1 MVRRPFWRDTMKFLH
16 TADWHIGRKL
26 NGFSLLEE
34 QKDVFEKMLTIA
46 ITQQVDA
53 IVVAGDL
60 YDRSMPSVEAVEL
73 LNAMMI
79 EMNLEK
85 KFPIL
90 AISGNH
96 DSATRLST
104 GSPWLEKEQF
114 YLYTQ
119 LEQVFSPVVIGDTQF
134 FLLPY
139 IEPVHARLYF
149 NDETLVTIPL
159 TMKKIIEEITPLF
172 LPDKHHVLVSHFFV
186 TGALKGESETPLEV
200 GGLSSVPTDMFE
212 AFDYVALGHLHY
224 KDATGQHEKIKYSGS
239 LLKYSLSERNQEK
252 GVRIVTLDETSV
264 SSEFVPITPLRDVSL
279 LREKFTTLV
288 DYDYYQTINREDYI
302 AIELTD
308 KTSIPNALSE
318 LRQIYPRLISLE
330 RVGEEKVVSDERYEA
345 IEIKQVS
352 PKELIANYFEDVT
365 EEPLT
370 EQQSRWL
377 EDTMIE
383 VRKEK

>member
-1 MVRRPFWRDTMKFLH
+1 MKFLH

-34 QKDVFEKMLTIA
+34 QRDVFEKMLQIA
-46 ITQQVDA
+46 EKEHVDA

-73 LNAMMI
+73 LNSMMI

-85 KFPIL
+85 KFPVL

-119 LEQVFSPVVIGDTQF
+119 LEQAFSPVVIDDTQF

-149 NDETLVTIPL
+149 EDDSLVTIPL
-159 TMKKIIEEITPLF
+159 AMERIVEQMTSQF
-172 LPDKHHVLVSHFFV
+172 VPDKHHVLVSHFFV
-186 TGALKGESETPLEV
+186 TGSIKGDSETPLEV
-200 GGLSSVPTDMFE
+200 GGLSSVSADLYE

-224 KDATGQHEKIKYSGS
+224 KDALKQGNKVKYSGS
-239 LLKYSLSERNQEK
+239 LLKYSLSEKNQDK
-252 GVRIVTLDETSV
+252 GVRLVTIDDEKV
-264 SSEFVPITPLRDVSL
+264 SSEFVAIEPLRDVVELSGNFAEL
-279 LREKFTTLV
+279 M

-302 AIELTD
+302 AIQLTD
-308 KTSIPNALSE
+308 KQSIPSALSE

-330 RVGEEKVVSDERYEA
+330 RVGESKSVSDERYEE
-345 IEIKQVS
+345 IEIKKVS
-352 PKELIANYFEDVT
+352 PKELICNYFEDVT
-365 EEPLT
+365 EEPMT
-370 EQQSRWL
+370 KHQNEWL
-377 EDTMIE
+377 EEAMIE
-383 VRKEK
+383 VKKEK

>member
-1 MVRRPFWRDTMKFLH
+1 MERRPFWRDTMKFLH

-46 ITQQVDA
+46 VTQQVDA

-60 YDRSMPSVEAVEL
+60 YDRSMPSVESVEL

-85 KFPIL
+85 KFPVL

-104 GSPWLEKEQF
+104 GSPWLEKERF

-159 TMKKIIEEITPLF
+159 AMKKIIEEITPLF

-200 GGLSSVPTDMFE
+200 GGLSSVSTDMFE
-212 AFDYVALGHLHY
+212 VFDYVALGHLHY
-224 KDATGQHEKIKYSGS
+224 KDAISQHEKIKYSGS

-264 SSEFVPITPLRDVSL
+264 SSEFIPITPLRDVSL

-330 RVGEEKVVSDERYEA
+330 RIGEEKVVSDERYEA
-345 IEIKQVS
+345 IEIKKVS

-370 EQQSRWL
+370 KQQSRWL
-377 EDTMIE
+377 EEAMIE

>member
-46 ITQQVDA
+46 VTQQVDA

-85 KFPIL
+85 KFPVL

-139 IEPVHARLYF
+139 IEPIHARLYF
-149 NDETLVTIPL
+149 DDETLVTIPL
-159 TMKKIIEEITPLF
+159 AMEKIMEEVKPLF
-172 LPDKHHVLVSHFFV
+172 LPDKHHVLISHFFV

-200 GGLSSVPTDMFE
+200 GGLSSVSTNMFE

-224 KDATGQHEKIKYSGS
+224 KDAIGQHEKIKYSGS

-264 SSEFVPITPLRDVSL
+264 SSEFIPITPLRDVSL

-330 RVGEEKVVSDERYEA
+330 RVGEGKVVSDERYEA

-352 PKELIANYFEDVT
+352 PKELITNYFEDVT

>member
-377 EDTMIE
+377 EDNMIE

>member
-1 MVRRPFWRDTMKFLH
+1 MKFLH

-46 ITQQVDA
+46 VTQQVDA

-60 YDRSMPSVEAVEL
+60 YDRSMPSVESVEL

-85 KFPIL
+85 KFPVL

-104 GSPWLEKEQF
+104 GSPWLEKERF

-159 TMKKIIEEITPLF
+159 AMKKIIEEITPLF

-200 GGLSSVPTDMFE
+200 GGLSSVSTDMFE
-212 AFDYVALGHLHY
+212 VFDYVALGHLHY
-224 KDATGQHEKIKYSGS
+224 KDAISQHEKIKYSGS

-264 SSEFVPITPLRDVSL
+264 SSEFIPITPLRDVSL

-330 RVGEEKVVSDERYEA
+330 RIGEEKVVSDERYEA
-345 IEIKQVS
+345 IEIKKVS

-370 EQQSRWL
+370 KQQSRWL
-377 EDTMIE
+377 EEAMIE

>member
-1 MVRRPFWRDTMKFLH
+1 MKFLH

-34 QKDVFEKMLTIA
+34 QRDVFEKMLNIA
-46 ITQQVDA
+46 IEQDVDA

-73 LNAMMI
+73 LNNMMI
-79 EMNLEK
+79 EMNLEN
-85 KFPIL
+85 KFPVL
-90 AISGNH
+90 AVSGNH

-139 IEPVHARLYF
+139 IEPIHARLYF
-149 NDETLVTIPL
+149 DDDSLVTIPL
-159 TMKKIIEEITPLF
+159 ALEKIMQEITPLL

-186 TGALKGESETPLEV
+186 TGASKGESETPLEV
-200 GGLSSVPTDMFE
+200 GGLSSVSADLFD

-224 KDATGQHEKIKYSGS
+224 KDALTHQANVKYSGA
-239 LLKYSLSERNQEK
+239 LLKYSLSERHQEK
-252 GVRIVTLDETSV
+252 GVRIVTIDKDTVTSD
-264 SSEFVPITPLRDVSL
+264 FYPICPLRDVVL
-279 LREKFTTLV
+279 LRGEFSQLT
-288 DYDYYQTINREDYI
+288 DYDYYQTINRENYI

-308 KTSIPNALSE
+308 KLSVTNALSE

-330 RVGEEKVVSDERYEA
+330 RVSEQKTLSDERYEDV
-345 IEIKQVS
+345 EIKKVS

-365 EEPLT
+365 EERLT
-370 EQQSRWL
+370 PRQSDWL
-377 EDTMIE
+377 EEAMIN
-383 VRKEK
+383 VTKEK

>member
-1 MVRRPFWRDTMKFLH
+1 MKFLH

-46 ITQQVDA
+46 VTQQVDA

-85 KFPIL
+85 KFPVL

-139 IEPVHARLYF
+139 IEPIHARLYF
-149 NDETLVTIPL
+149 DDETLVTIPL
-159 TMKKIIEEITPLF
+159 AMEKIMEEVKPLF
-172 LPDKHHVLVSHFFV
+172 LPDKHHVLISHFFV

-200 GGLSSVPTDMFE
+200 GGLSSVSTDMFE
-212 AFDYVALGHLHY
+212 VFDYVALGHLHY
-224 KDATGQHEKIKYSGS
+224 KDAIGQHEKIKYSGS

-264 SSEFVPITPLRDVSL
+264 SSEFIPITPLRDVSL

-330 RVGEEKVVSDERYEA
+330 RVGEGKVVSDERYEA

-352 PKELIANYFEDVT
+352 PKELITNYFEDVT

>member
-308 KTSIPNALSE
+308 KTGIPNALSE

-377 EDTMIE
+377 EDNMIE

>member
-1 MVRRPFWRDTMKFLH
+1 MKFLH

-46 ITQQVDA
+46 VTQQVDA

-85 KFPIL
+85 KFPVL

-119 LEQVFSPVVIGDTQF
+119 LEQAFSPVVIGDTQF

-139 IEPVHARLYF
+139 IEPIHARLYF
-149 NDETLVTIPL
+149 DDETLVTIPL
-159 TMKKIIEEITPLF
+159 AMEKIMEEVKPLF
-172 LPDKHHVLVSHFFV
+172 LPDKHHVLISHFFV

-200 GGLSSVPTDMFE
+200 GGLSSVSTDMFE
-212 AFDYVALGHLHY
+212 VFDYVALGHLHY
-224 KDATGQHEKIKYSGS
+224 KDAIGQHEKIKYSGS

-264 SSEFVPITPLRDVSL
+264 SSEFIPITPLRDVSL

-330 RVGEEKVVSDERYEA
+330 RVGEGKVVSDERYEA

-352 PKELIANYFEDVT
+352 PKELITNYFEDVT